1 MILGIGTDIVHISRI
16 KSSCERLGRRFAERI
31 LTSEELQQWH
41 SHSRPEVFLAKRFAV
56 KEAASKALGTG
67 IGQGVSWQHISMTH
81 TELGAPLLL
90 LTGQAQ
96 QRAQQLGMNHSHL
109 SLSDE
114 VDMVVAF
121 VVIEQ

>member
-16 KSSCERLGRRFAERI
+16 RSSCERLGRRFAQRI
-31 LTSEELQQWH
+31 LTPEELQQWD

-67 IGQGVSWQHISMTH
+67 ISQGVSWQHISMTH

>member
-1 MILGIGTDIVHISRI
+1 MILGIGTDIVHVSRI
-16 KSSCERLGRRFAERI
+16 KASYDRLGRRFAARI
-31 LTSEELQQWH
+31 LTPEELEQWANQ
-41 SHSRPEVFLAKRFAV
+41 SRPEVFLAKRFAV

-67 IGQGVSWQHISMTH
+67 IGQGVSWQHISMSH
-81 TELGAPLLL
+81 DRLGAPLLL
-90 LTGQAQ
+90 LTGQAAL
-96 QRAQQLGMNHSHL
+96 RAQQLGMNHSHL

>member
-1 MILGIGTDIVHISRI
+1 MIVGIGTDVVHISRI
-16 KSSCERLGRRFAERI
+16 KASCDRLGRRFAERI
-31 LTSEELQQWH
+31 LTPAELILWD

-67 IGQGVSWQHISMTH
+67 LGQGVSWQHISMEH
-81 TELGAPLLL
+81 SELGAPLLIL
-90 LTGQAQ
+90 SGQAE
-96 QRAQQLGMNHSHL
+96 QRAKKLGVNCSHL

-121 VVIEQ
+121 VVLEQ

>member
-1 MILGIGTDIVHISRI
+1 MILGIGTDVVHISRI
-16 KSSCERLGRRFAERI
+16 KASCERLGRRFAARI
-31 LTSEELQQWH
+31 LNEDELTLWDTH
-41 SHSRPEVFLAKRFAV
+41 NRPEVFLAKRFAV

-67 IGQGVSWQHISMTH
+67 MGQGVSWQHISMTH
-81 TELGAPLLL
+81 NALGAPQLLL
-90 LTGQAQ
+90 SGQAAL
-96 QRAQQLGMNHSHL
+96 RAQQLGMNHSHL